1 MVRTGRAVAG
11 AVEGWRKACED
22 AGATWGGGESPS
34 LPGLLSDDEI
44 ELAGAAVG
52 AVPAGRKAILGQDL
66 AAGDEIVL
74 VAASGLHANGAS
86 LARLIAARLPDGY
99 ATEMPDGERFGEAL
113 LAPSVMYVPLVATLL
128 EQALPVTYLS
138 HVTGHGLLK
147 LMRPQ
152 RELTYRIER
161 LPPVP
166 PVLSFLVEQAGLG
179 ASEAHKTF
187 NMGSGFAV
195 YCAAGAGADVVA
207 AAAGVGLHALL
218 AGRVE
223 EGPRRVVARACRC
236 QLRGRGDG
244 ALRRR

>member
-1 MVRTGRAVAG
+1 
-11 AVEGWRKACED
+11 
-22 AGATWGGGESPS
+22 
-34 LPGLLSDDEI
+34 
-44 ELAGAAVG
+44 
-52 AVPAGRKAILGQDL
+52 
-66 AAGDEIVL
+66 
-74 VAASGLHANGAS
+74 
-86 LARLIAARLPDGY
+86 
-99 ATEMPDGERFGEAL
+99 
-113 LAPSVMYVPLVATLL
+113 MYVPLVAALL

-138 HVTGHGLLK
+138 HMTGHGLLK

-195 YCAAGAGADVVA
+195 YCAAGAGAEVVA
-207 AAAGVGLHALL
+207 AAAGVGLHALV

-223 EGPRRVVARACRC
+223 EGPRRVVVEPVGVSYEGA
-236 QLRGRGDG
+236 GDG
-244 ALRRR
+244 ALRRRRTLRLNLRFMTEADHENFEQGRPAA